1 MKTIEEKIE
10 GAVWVLLL
18 DGVNDFLGSIDD
30 DVPLVE
36 RNTGGFAARRSPR
49 AVVEFA
55 AAERTEKERIVRL
68 DAYTVK
74 VLFDAPESFCYRY
87 AYALDKAVEA
97 NSTLGGLAE
106 RVLFEKRTYKKTPN
120 GGFEAVFTL
129 RITVEGMLC

>member
-10 GAVWVLLL
+10 SAVWVLLL

-36 RNTGGFAARRSPR
+36 RNTGGFTARSPR

-87 AYALDKAVEA
+87 AYALDKAIVA
-97 NSTLGGLAE
+97 DSTLGGLAE

-120 GGFEAVFTL
+120 GGCEAVFTL